1 MIDVKTGKEVIRA
14 GKEEEERFLPLLA
27 LSLMI
32 KVLRKEV
39 TRAGWSYVNMND
51 MERFLVR
58 LYPFRN
64 IKITKYYF
72 NYKLRFNCVYSR
84 VNLHRIKDGEYAIY
98 LYDKQE

>member
-1 MIDVKTGKEVIRA
+1 
-14 GKEEEERFLPLLA
+14 
-27 LSLMI
+27 
-32 KVLRKEV
+32 
-39 TRAGWSYVNMND
+39 MND

-58 LYPFRN
+58 LYPLRN

-98 LYDKQE
+98 LYDKQK